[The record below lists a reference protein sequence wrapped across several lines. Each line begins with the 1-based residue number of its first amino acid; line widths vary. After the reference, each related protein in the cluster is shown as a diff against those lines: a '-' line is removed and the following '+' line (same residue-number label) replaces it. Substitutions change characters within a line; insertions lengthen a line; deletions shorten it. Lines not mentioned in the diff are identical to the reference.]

1 MRGKKASSPNDL
13 VLLEEDLEDVAP
25 AGELILK
32 ELGVEMGINST
43 VYLEMYLGNA
53 NRESMCKNIQ
63 YF

>member
-43 VYLEMYLGNA
+43 VYLEMYF
-53 NRESMCKNIQ
+53 RECE
-63 YF
+63 